1 MSLSD
6 FITLSKLGEG
16 AFSSVYK
23 AQRRIDGKIYAIK
36 QIPIKR
42 LSVRERVSALN
53 EVRLLASVRH
63 PNIVAYKEAF
73 VDEAAEVLW

>member
-6 FITLSKLGEG
+6 FITLSKLGDG

-23 AQRRIDGKIYAIK
+23 AQRRLDGQIYAVK
-36 QIPIKR
+36 QVPIKR
-42 LSVRERVSALN
+42 LSPRDRINALN

-63 PNIVAYKEAF
+63 PNLIAYKEAF